1 MAKSKLLRV
10 AILLSL
16 IFLGAAAVVL
26 LPVKQWLPQFFEWVR
41 GLGAWGPVLLALAY
55 VPECLLMLPGS
66 LLTLGSGFAF
76 GLTVGSVTAWSGSL
90 MGASAAFLTGRY
102 FARDLV
108 ESKLSGNPKFQALD
122 RAVAGA
128 GFKIVLLTRLSPLFP
143 FNVLNYAFGLTGIGF
158 RDYVLAS
165 AIGMLPG
172 TVLYVYL
179 GSAAKALS
187 DLATV

>member
-1 MAKSKLLRV
+1 
-10 AILLSL
+10 
-16 IFLGAAAVVL
+16 
-26 LPVKQWLPQFFEWVR
+26 
-41 GLGAWGPVLLALAY
+41 VLLAFAY

-76 GLTVGSVTAWSGSL
+76 GLIVGTVTAWSGSL

-108 ESKLSGNPKFQALD
+108 ESKISSNPKFQALD

-165 AIGMLPG
+165 ALGMLPG

-187 DLATV
+187 DLATVTQEQSEAPKVYFFAGLVVALLVTFLLTRLARRALAEAAGEVGN